1 MSLHIYVNLLDAD
14 NSRNSEVSEGILVLE
29 SQQEHQ
35 KEQETRLSVASFL
48 GGNTEGPN
56 KGRVKRL
63 RVNFPG
69 WVFRHRIFEARIF
82 NIIFS
87 GNVKNFKFLMLSL

>member
-1 MSLHIYVNLLDAD
+1 MVSLHIYVNLLDAD
-14 NSRNSEVSEGILVLE
+14 NSRNSEVSDGILVLE

-48 GGNTEGPN
+48 GNTEGQN

-69 WVFRHRIFEARIF
+69 
-82 NIIFS
+82 
-87 GNVKNFKFLMLSL
+87 